1 MRVVELPADPYSVLE
16 SGDILLIRKSF
27 FEDAPRDREFLLDA
41 RLSRGQY
48 HKNIA
53 YRPNTGSVSGFGKM
67 EQTSVER
74 LRSVLSGYSS
84 RTVGFA
90 GELLPRYQSAWRLD
104 YASLRPL
111 EEEGRELPLNK
122 RNDLLHTDAFPTRPT
137 NGGLILR
144 FFTNVHPSKA
154 RVWVTSDPFDVA
166 AVRYARDAGL
176 DRFAR
181 GSMHHLRQ
189 ALAGIGLAPKGR
201 SRYDEFMLAF
211 HDYLKRN
218 RDYQRSCP
226 KYRFEFPPGTSWMVF
241 TDIVPHS
248 VESGQSAVEQTF
260 IVARDSLASPD
271 KAPIAILEKLAG
283 VPLGN

>member
-1 MRVVELPADPYSVLE
+1 MQAVELPVDPYAVLE

-27 FEDAPRDREFLLDA
+27 FEDVPEDREFLLDA
-41 RLSRGQY
+41 RLGRGQY

-53 YRPNTGSVSGFGKM
+53 YRPNTGSISGFGNM
-67 EQTSVER
+67 EHSSVER
-74 LRSVLSGYSS
+74 LGSILGEYS
-84 RTVGFA
+84 RRVVEFT

-111 EEEGRELPLNK
+111 EEEGRDLPLKK

-144 FFTNVHPSKA
+144 FFTNVHPTKP
-154 RVWVTSDPFDVA
+154 RVWVTSDSFA
-166 AVRYARDAGL
+166 AAAARYARDAGL

-181 GSMHHLRQ
+181 GSMHYLRQ
-189 ALAGIGLAPKGR
+189 TFAGIGLAPKGR

-211 HDYLKRN
+211 HDYLKRSA
-218 RDYQRSCP
+218 DYQRSCP

-260 IVARDSLASPD
+260 IIAPDSLASPE
-271 KAPIAILEKLAG
+271 KAPIVILEKLAG
-283 VPLGN
+283 VRLAN